1 MTNYYAKFELIT
13 LSPSRHPSPT
23 LPPPSKKKKKL
34 KKSGDCVVFRFLYTA
49 LYLMGTLV
57 NKTLKM
63 KTQFSTFQGGEF
75 SPKKFPPRKAF
86 ENYDFK

>member
-1 MTNYYAKFELIT
+1 
-13 LSPSRHPSPT
+13 
-23 LPPPSKKKKKL
+23 
-34 KKSGDCVVFRFLYTA
+34 
-49 LYLMGTLV
+49 MGTLV

>member
-13 LSPSRHPSPT
+13 LSPSRPPSPT
-23 LPPPSKKKKKL
+23 LPPSKKKKS
-34 KKSGDCVVFRFLYTA
+34 KKSGDCVVFRFLDTA

-86 ENYDFK
+86 ANYDFK

>member
-13 LSPSRHPSPT
+13 LHPT
-23 LPPPSKKKKKL
+23 PPQQKNTSQT
-34 KKSGDCVVFRFLYTA
+34 SGDCVVFRFLYTA
-49 LYLMGTLV
+49 LYLMGTLE